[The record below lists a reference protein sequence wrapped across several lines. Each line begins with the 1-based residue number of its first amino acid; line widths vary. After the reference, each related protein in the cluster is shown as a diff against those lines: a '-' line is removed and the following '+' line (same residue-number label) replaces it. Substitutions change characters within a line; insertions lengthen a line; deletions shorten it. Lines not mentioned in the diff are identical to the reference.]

1 LSGVRLRAPVQL
13 ARKRLAEGFEALWR
27 RHQAGAAGAEIAA
40 GLADLRD
47 EVLCTLFQAAAEE
60 LFADRAA
67 TLSGVALVAHGGYGR
82 RQVAPFSDVDVM
94 ILRSGP
100 ARRVAAALAER
111 LLRDGFDAGLDL
123 GHSVRTIR
131 QACRLAWQDPT
142 ICSSLL
148 DSRFLTGDRRL
159 FERFWRSYCNGLRR
173 RASALVSAIER
184 ARTEERLR
192 YGETVYLLE
201 PNIKRSRGGLRDAH
215 LVGWIGRIR
224 WGASDPAE
232 LVRLG
237 ILTPEDAQR
246 LAQAVAFLLWLR
258 NELHFYAGK
267 PGDVLSRAEQLRI
280 AQVRGDRSGD
290 GILAVERFMRDYFR
304 HTEHV
309 GDLANR
315 LAARAAPARRWKRLW
330 AGLFGRRVPGGL
342 LAGPSEIVATAKAA
356 ARFQGNLSA
365 MMEVLELASLYDKA
379 LAPETWEAI
388 GHYARSLPDE
398 LPVEACQRFLAILE
412 RPVRLGELLRGMH
425 RTGLLERFVPEFAHA
440 RGLLQFNQYHKYTV
454 DEHCLRAVERASE
467 FAADAGPLGRAYAA
481 IAAKRVLHLALLVH
495 DVGKGFPEDHSERA
509 GRIARAAAGRL
520 GLPPEEAEQVEF
532 LARRHLLMNHVAL
545 RRDTSD
551 EQTVVRFAAEVGS
564 PERLQMLYVLTA
576 ADLGAVGPD
585 TWTGWKAEVLADLF
599 HQAMQHLAGESL
611 GTSRREYLESRRQ
624 AVRQRLGLEV
634 HRPAIAR
641 QLEALPPAY
650 LTSTEPEQ
658 IAEDL
663 RLLARLGPGQVHA
676 QARYLPETQ
685 TVQFTIGTSEQ
696 VAPGIF
702 HRLTGALSSK
712 GLQILSAQIYTL
724 ADAMVLDRFWVYDPD
739 YSGQPPEERLEEVCE
754 AMRAS
759 LRPEA
764 QAPTFRRIWQ
774 IGASDRPPL
783 VRPESRVLVD
793 NHTSDRFTIID
804 VITLDRR
811 GLLYAITRTLF
822 ELGYSV
828 WRAKI
833 GTYLDQ
839 VVDVFY
845 VTDAQSGQKVLSA
858 ERLQETQRRLLE
870 VIEPAQSPWPG

>member
-1 LSGVRLRAPVQL
+1 MSPVRLRAPVQES
-13 ARKRLAEGFEALWR
+13 RKRLAEGFEALR
-27 RHQAGAAGAEIAA
+27 CRHQAGAAGAEIAA
-40 GLADLRD
+40 ALADLRD
-47 EVLCTLFQAAAEE
+47 EVLCQLFRAAAEE
-60 LFADRAA
+60 ITSSARE
-67 TLSGVALVAHGGYGR
+67 TLPGVALVAHGGYGR

-94 ILRSGP
+94 ILRTAS

-111 LLRDGFDAGLDL
+111 LLRDGFDAGLEL
-123 GHSVRTIR
+123 GHSVRTIP

-148 DSRFLTGDRRL
+148 DSRFLIGDRGL
-159 FERFWRSYCNGLRR
+159 FERFWQRYCKGLRR
-173 RASALVSAIER
+173 RATALVRAIER

-215 LVGWIGRIR
+215 LIGWMGRIR
-224 WGASDPAE
+224 WRTSDPAE

-237 ILTPEDAQR
+237 VFSAEDAAA
-246 LAQAVAFLLWLR
+246 LAEAVAFLLWVR
-258 NELHFYAGK
+258 NELQFHAGK
-267 PGDVLSRAEQLRI
+267 AGDVLSRGEQFRI

-304 HTEHV
+304 HTGHV
-309 GDLANR
+309 NDLAAR
-315 LAARAAPARRWKRLW
+315 VGWRAAPARRWKRLW
-330 AGLFGRRVPGGL
+330 AGLFGQRVPGGL
-342 LAGPSEIVATAKAA
+342 LAGPTEILATSKAMS
-356 ARFQGNLSA
+356 RFEGNLPA
-365 MMEVLELASLYDKA
+365 IMEVLELASVYDKT

-388 GHYARSLPDE
+388 GGCARSLPAD
-398 LPVEACQRFLAILE
+398 LPAAACQRFLAILD
-412 RPVRLGELLRGMH
+412 RPARLGELLRQMH
-425 RTGLLERFVPEFAHA
+425 RVGLLERFVPEFAHA

-454 DEHCLRAVERASE
+454 DEHCLRAVERATE
-467 FAADAGPLGRAYAA
+467 FAGDGGPLGRAYAA
-481 IAAKRVLHLALLVH
+481 IASKRVVHLALLVH
-495 DVGKGFPEDHSERA
+495 DLGKGFPEDHSERA
-509 GRIARAAAGRL
+509 GAIAREAAARL
-520 GLPPEEAEQVEF
+520 GMPADEADQVEF
-532 LARRHLLMNHVAL
+532 LARRHLLMNHTAL

-611 GTSRREYLESRRQ
+611 GTSRREYLQGRRQ
-624 AVRQRLGLEV
+624 AVRQRLGLDV
-634 HRPAIAR
+634 HRAAIAR
-641 QLEALPPAY
+641 QLEALPAAY
-650 LTSTEPEQ
+650 LMSTEPEE

-663 RLLARLGPGQVHA
+663 RLLARLAPGQVHA
-676 QARYLPETQ
+676 QARYLPGTQ
-685 TVQFTIGTSEQ
+685 TVQFTIGTREE

-724 ADAMVLDRFWVYDPD
+724 ADGMVLDRFWVYDPD
-739 YSGQPPEERLEEVCE
+739 YAGQPPPERLEEVCQALRE
-754 AMRAS
+754 S

-764 QAPTFRRIWQ
+764 RPPTFRRLWQ
-774 IGASDRPPL
+774 LGAADHHRL

-793 NHTSDRFTIID
+793 NHTSDRYTIID

-845 VTDAQSGQKVLSA
+845 VTDAASGQKVTSP
-858 ERLQETQRRLLE
+858 ERLQHTRQRLLE
-870 VIEPAQSPWPG
+870 VIEPPEATGAA

>member
-1 LSGVRLRAPVQL
+1 MSGVRLRAPVQE
-13 ARKRLAEGFEALWR
+13 ARKRLAEGFEALRR
-27 RHQAGAAGAEIAA
+27 RHQAGAAGADIAA
-40 GLADLRD
+40 ALADLRD
-47 EVLCTLFQAAAEE
+47 EVLCRLFCAAAEE
-60 LFADRAA
+60 IAA
-67 TLSGVALVAHGGYGR
+67 APGGVVSGVALVAHGGYGR

-94 ILRSGP
+94 ILRTGS
-100 ARRVAAALAER
+100 ARRVALALAER
-111 LLRDGFDAGLDL
+111 ILRDGFDAGLEL

-131 QACRLAWQDPT
+131 QAYRLAWQDPI

-148 DSRFLTGDRRL
+148 DSRFLIGDRLL
-159 FERFWRSYCNGLRR
+159 FERFWLGYCKGVRR
-173 RASALVSAIER
+173 RAAALAPAIER
-184 ARTEERLR
+184 ARTQERLR

-215 LVGWIGRIR
+215 LVSWLAKIR
-224 WGASDPAE
+224 WGASDQAG

-237 ILTPEDAQR
+237 VLGAEDAAA
-246 LAQAVAFLLWLR
+246 LDHAVAFLLWLR
-258 NELHFYAGK
+258 NELHFHAGK
-267 PGDVLSRAEQLRI
+267 AGDVLSRAEQLRI

-309 GDLANR
+309 NHIAAR

-330 AGLFGRRVPGGL
+330 AGLFGQRVPGGL
-342 LAGPSEIVATAKAA
+342 LAGPSEILATRKAL
-356 ARFQGNLSA
+356 ARFEGNLPA
-365 MMEVLELASLYDKA
+365 IMEVLELASLYDKA

-388 GHYARSLPDE
+388 GRYAWGLPAG
-398 LPVEACQRFLAILE
+398 LPPQACQRFLSILD
-412 RPVRLGELLRGMH
+412 RPARLGELLREMG

-454 DEHCLRAVERASE
+454 DEHCLRAVERATE
-467 FAADAGPLGRAYAA
+467 FAADAGPLGRVYRA
-481 IAAKRVLHLALLVH
+481 IASKRVLHLALLVH
-495 DVGKGFPEDHSERA
+495 DLGKGFPEDHSERA
-509 GRIARAAAGRL
+509 GAIARAAAARL
-520 GLPPEEAEQVEF
+520 GLPPDEADQVEF
-532 LARRHLLMNHVAL
+532 LARRHLLMNHTAL

-564 PERLQMLYVLTA
+564 PERLQMLYVMTA

-611 GTSRREYLESRRQ
+611 GTSRQEYLEGRRE
-624 AVRQRLGLEV
+624 AVRQGLGLDV

-641 QLEALPPAY
+641 QLEALPAAY
-650 LTSTEPEQ
+650 LMTTEPQQ

-663 RLLARLGPGQVHA
+663 RLLACLSPGQVHA

-685 TVQFTIGTSEQ
+685 TVQFTIGTSEE

-712 GLQILSAQIYTL
+712 GLEILSAQIYTL
-724 ADAMVLDRFWVYDPD
+724 AEGMVLDRFWVYDPD
-739 YSGQPPEERLEEVCE
+739 YTGPPPQERLEEVCE
-754 AMRAS
+754 ALRES

-764 QAPTFRRIWQ
+764 RPPTFRRIWAVGMSGRQ
-774 IGASDRPPL
+774 AL

-793 NHTSDRFTIID
+793 NHTSDRYTIID

-845 VTDAQSGQKVLSA
+845 VTDAASGEKVVSA
-858 ERLQETQRRLLE
+858 ERLHHTRQRLLE
-870 VIEPAQSPWPG
+870 VIEPADPAAP

>member
-1 LSGVRLRAPVQL
+1 MSGVRLRAPVQH
-13 ARKRLAEGFEALWR
+13 ARTRLADGFEALRR
-27 RHQAGAAGAEIAA
+27 RHQAGAVGPEIAA
-40 GLADLRD
+40 ALADLRD
-47 EVLCTLFQAAAEE
+47 EVLATLFRVAAEE
-60 LFADRAA
+60 VSPAGLQGP
-67 TLSGVALVAHGGYGR
+67 SGVALVAHGGYGR

-94 ILRSGP
+94 LLRSGP

-111 LLRDGFDAGLDL
+111 LLRDGFDAGLEL
-123 GHSVRTIR
+123 GHSVRTIG
-131 QACRLAWQDPT
+131 QACRLAWQDPI

-148 DSRFLTGDRRL
+148 DSRLLAGDRRL
-159 FERFWRSYCNGLRR
+159 FERFWQRFGKGVRR
-173 RASALVSAIER
+173 RAGALVRAIDR

-192 YGETVYLLE
+192 YGETVHLLE

-215 LVGWIGRIR
+215 LVGWIGQIR
-224 WGASDPAE
+224 WGTSQPAE

-237 ILTPEDAQR
+237 ILTPEDAKR
-246 LAQAVAFLLWLR
+246 LGEAVAFLLWLR

-267 PGDVLSRAEQLRI
+267 AGDVLSRAEQLRI

-304 HTEHV
+304 HTEHINH
-309 GDLANR
+309 LAMR
-315 LAARAAPARRWKRLW
+315 LVARAGPARRWKRFW
-330 AGLFGRRVPGGL
+330 AGVFGHRVRGGL
-342 LAGPSEIVATAKAA
+342 LAGPTEILAPPKVL
-356 ARFQGNLSA
+356 ARFQGNLPA
-365 MMEVLELASLYDKA
+365 IMEVLELASLYDKA
-379 LAPETWEAI
+379 VAPETWEAI
-388 GHYARSLPDE
+388 GRFARNLPDE
-398 LPVEACQRFLAILE
+398 LPSEATARFLAILD
-412 RPVRLGELLRGMH
+412 RPARLGELLRAMH
-425 RTGLLERFVPEFAHA
+425 QAGLLERFVPELAHA

-454 DEHCLRAVERASE
+454 DEHCLRAVERATE
-467 FAADAGPLGRAYAA
+467 FAGDAGPLGRVYAA
-481 IAAKRVLHLALLVH
+481 IAPKRVLHLALLLH
-495 DVGKGFPEDHSERA
+495 DLGKGFPEDHSERA
-509 GRIARAAAGRL
+509 GQIARAAAARL
-520 GLPPEEAEQVEF
+520 GLPADEADQLEF
-532 LARRHLLMNHVAL
+532 LARRHLLMNHTAL

-551 EQTVVRFAAEVGS
+551 EQTVVRFAVEVGS

-599 HQAMQHLAGESL
+599 HQAMQYLAGESL
-611 GTSRREYLESRRQ
+611 GTSRQEYLESRRQ
-624 AVRQRLGLEV
+624 AVRQRLGLDV

-641 QLEALPPAY
+641 QLDALPAAY
-650 LTSTEPEQ
+650 LTTTDPEQ

-663 RLLARLGPGQVHA
+663 RLLDRLKPGQVHA
-676 QARYLPETQ
+676 QARYLPEPQ

-739 YSGQPPEERLEEVCE
+739 YAGQPPEERLEEVCE
-754 AMRAS
+754 ALRQS

-774 IGASDRPPL
+774 LGAAGGPAL

-793 NHTSDRFTIID
+793 NHTSDRYTIID

-833 GTYLDQ
+833 GTFLDQ

-845 VTDAQSGQKVLSA
+845 VTDAASGEKVLSP
-858 ERLQETQRRLLE
+858 ERLQHTRQRLLE
-870 VIEPAQSPWPG
+870 VIEPPEAQEQR

>member
-1 LSGVRLRAPVQL
+1 MSGVRLRAPVQL
-13 ARKRLAEGFEALWR
+13 ARQRLAEGFEALRR
-27 RHQAGAAGAEIAA
+27 RHQAGAPGAEIAA

-47 EVLCTLFQAAAEE
+47 EVLRTLF
-60 LFADRAA
+60 RAA
-67 TLSGVALVAHGGYGR
+67 SEETLSAPSDSLSGVALVAHGGYGR

-94 ILRSGP
+94 ILRSG
-100 ARRVAAALAER
+100 ASRRLAAALAER
-111 LLRDGFDAGLDL
+111 LLRDGFDAGLEL

-131 QACRLAWQDPT
+131 QACQLAWRDPT

-148 DSRFLTGDRRL
+148 DSRFLIGDRRL
-159 FERFWRSYCNGLRR
+159 FERFWQGFCRAVRR
-173 RASALVSAIER
+173 RASALVSAIQR
-184 ARTEERLR
+184 ARSEERIR

-246 LAQAVAFLLWLR
+246 LEQAVAFLLWLR

-267 PGDVLSRAEQLRI
+267 AGDVLSRAEQLRI

-309 GDLANR
+309 SHLAIR
-315 LAARAAPARRWKRLW
+315 LAARAAATRPGKRLW
-330 AGLFGRRVPGGL
+330 AGLFGRRLPGGL
-342 LAGPSEIVATAKAA
+342 LATPTEIVATPKAA
-356 ARFQGNLSA
+356 ACFEGNLPA

-379 LAPETWEAI
+379 LAPETWEVIAR
-388 GHYARSLPDE
+388 YAGSLPGE
-398 LPVEACQRFLAILE
+398 LSPEASRRFLDILD
-412 RPVRLGELLRGMH
+412 RPARLGELLRGMH
-425 RTGLLERFVPEFAHA
+425 RARLLERFVPEFGHA

-454 DEHCLRAVERASE
+454 DEHCLRAVERATE
-467 FAADAGPLGRAYAA
+467 FASDPGPLGQAYAA
-481 IAAKRVLHLALLVH
+481 IASKRVLHLALLLH
-495 DVGKGFPEDHSERA
+495 DLGKGFPEDHSQRA
-509 GRIARAAAGRL
+509 GRIAREAAERL
-520 GLPPEEAEQVEF
+520 GLPPDEADQVEF

-551 EQTVVRFAAEVGS
+551 EPTVVRFAAEVGS

-611 GTSRREYLESRRQ
+611 GTSRREYLQSRRQ
-624 AVRQRLGLEV
+624 AVRQQLGLDV

-641 QLEALPPAY
+641 QLDALPPAY
-650 LTSTEPEQ
+650 LISTEPEQ

-663 RLLARLGPGQVHA
+663 RMLARLGPGQVHA

-702 HRLTGALSSK
+702 HRLTGALTSK

-739 YSGQPPEERLEEVCE
+739 YTGQPPDDRLQEVCE
-754 AMRAS
+754 ALRAS

-774 IGASDRPPL
+774 VGASHGQPL
-783 VRPESRVLVD
+783 LHPESRVLID
-793 NHTSDRFTIID
+793 NHTSDRYTIID

-845 VTDAQSGQKVLSA
+845 VTDAQSGQKVTGP
-858 ERLQETQRRLLE
+858 ERLQDTRQRLLE
-870 VIEPAQSPWPG
+870 VIEPQPSPNTA